1 MQSCVCLN
9 VNVCVSTF
17 VGWGYF
23 KFREVRNFV
32 SEVKCL
38 NCSERCISCPLVFH
52 KMYSHPLKLLVEN
65 IHLGIFTC
73 YLDIH
78 LKKKWR
84 IMFFFFL
91 LTFYFSRTQDLSF
104 PLSECLTPF
113 DEIRDIFSG
122 DFMSLTVFLT
132 THAKQELALFVVNL
146 QNDDSRH
153 L

>member
-1 MQSCVCLN
+1 
-9 VNVCVSTF
+9 
-17 VGWGYF
+17 
-23 KFREVRNFV
+23 
-32 SEVKCL
+32 
-38 NCSERCISCPLVFH
+38 
-52 KMYSHPLKLLVEN
+52 
-65 IHLGIFTC
+65 
-73 YLDIH
+73 
-78 LKKKWR
+78 
-84 IMFFFFL
+84 MFFFFL

-146 QNDDSRH
+146 QKDDSRH